1 MGVGDQSA
9 LEGQQGKP
17 PALYPISR
25 SMKPQKLTPMMQ
37 QYLLIKE
44 AHPDAILFFRM
55 GDFYEMFFEDA
66 QEASKILEITLTSR
80 NKNDAGAVP
89 MCGVPVKAAPVYIGR
104 LLGHGKKVAVCDQL
118 EDPASAKGLVKRDVV
133 RVITPGM
140 IIESE
145 YLDEKTENYL
155 LALGE
160 TDGLYGI
167 ASLDLSTGRFR
178 VTEIKGVEPAKDEIL
193 RIAPTEVL
201 LPNADQKESGSPGF
215 RPFQRVLENRSVTYL
230 EDRLFDPVRGKER
243 LTEQFKTLTL
253 EGFGAGHLRAGLGA
267 AGALLH
273 YVRETQ
279 KQSVG
284 HITRLEPY
292 AYSDSLVID
301 DLSCRNLELT
311 KNLWDGS
318 RNGTLLHILDHT
330 VTAMGGRCLKRWLRY
345 PSIDFD
351 EIAHRLDAVE
361 EAKKEIQATRRVRE
375 LLAQVADMER
385 LGSRVVLGHANARDL
400 IALKRALQLLPEILN
415 LLAVFQSALFQFQGG
430 TSTLQA
436 LAEGLE
442 SAIVEDPPPTLH
454 EGGIIKK
461 GYHQDLDELIQ
472 ITQEGR
478 AYLAR
483 LEAREREATGI
494 SSLKVRYNKVFGYYI
509 EIPKTHAPAAPAH
522 YVRKQTLVNA
532 ERYITDELKAF
543 ELKVFTAQ
551 EKRAALEYELFE
563 AVRVQAAAQNPQI
576 QAVAAF
582 LACLDVLLA
591 LAETADRN
599 QYVRP
604 VLNRDGRLF
613 IEEGRHPVVE
623 KMIAGQRFV
632 PNTVQ
637 MDNDQQQVL
646 IITGPNMAGKST
658 LLRQAALLV
667 LMTHMGSFV
676 PAKSALIPLTDRIFT
691 RVGALDNLSQGQS
704 TFMVEM
710 QETANI
716 LHHAT
721 DQSLV
726 ILDEIGRGTS
736 TYDGLSIAWAVAEY
750 LHDLNEKGV
759 KTLFATHYHELTA
772 LSETKSR
779 IRNFNVAVKEW
790 NEEIIFLRKLVEG
803 GTNRSYGIQVARL
816 AGIPGKVIEK
826 AKEILLKIENRPGA
840 FLEAHPP
847 QRGRPSQLS
856 LFFDASSPVLE
867 RLKKIDVLHMTPVE
881 ALNCLSELKEM
892 VEEEEHGGSKT
903 GEGTSR

>member
-1 MGVGDQSA
+1 
-9 LEGQQGKP
+9 
-17 PALYPISR
+17 
-25 SMKPQKLTPMMQ
+25 MKPQKLTPMMQ

-66 QEASKILEITLTSR
+66 KEASKILEITLTSR

-89 MCGVPVKAAPVYIGR
+89 MCGVPVKAAPVYIGK

-160 TDGLYGI
+160 TDGLYGM

-178 VTEIKGVEPAKDEIL
+178 VTEIKGAEPAKDEIL

-201 LPNADQKESGSPGF
+201 LPNAAQNESDPPDF

-243 LTEQFKTLTL
+243 LTDQFKTLTL

-279 KQSVG
+279 KQPVG

-311 KNLWDGS
+311 RNLWDGS

-361 EAKKEIQATRRVRE
+361 EAKKEIQAARRVRE
-375 LLAQVADMER
+375 YLAQVADMER
-385 LGSRVVLGHANARDL
+385 LGSRVVLRHANARDL
-400 IALKRALQLLPEILN
+400 IALKHALRLLPEILN
-415 LLAVFQSALFQFQGG
+415 LLAVFQSALFHFQGD

-436 LAEGLE
+436 LAEGIE

-461 GYHQDLDELIQ
+461 GYHPDLDELIQ
-472 ITQEGR
+472 ITREGR

-483 LEAREREATGI
+483 LEAREKEATGI

-563 AVRVQAAAQNPQI
+563 AVCVQAAAQNPQI
-576 QAVAAF
+576 QAVANF
-582 LACLDVLLA
+582 LARLDVLLA
-591 LAETADRN
+591 LAETADRSH
-599 QYVRP
+599 YVRP
-604 VLNRDGRLF
+604 ALNRDGRLF

-667 LMTHMGSFV
+667 LMAHMGSFV
-676 PAKSALIPLTDRIFT
+676 PAQSALIPLTDRIFT

-750 LHDLNEKGV
+750 LHDLKEKGV

-779 IRNFNVAVKEW
+779 IRNLNVAVKEW

-816 AGIPGKVIEK
+816 AGIPGEVIEK

-840 FLEAHPP
+840 FLEAHSP
-847 QRGRPSQLS
+847 QRRRPSQLS
-856 LFFDASSPVLE
+856 LFSDTSSPVLE

-892 VEEEEHGGSKT
+892 VEGEEYGGSKT
-903 GEGTSR
+903 GEGTSRQ